1 MVLGRV
7 LAMHT
12 DPILLKTELDEVE
25 QQIGV
30 KRAELNEL
38 LQLRADKLAIYNKLL
53 GRRKA
58 SIENLDPGPQ

>member
-1 MVLGRV
+1 
-7 LAMHT
+7 MHT
-12 DPILLKTELDEVE
+12 DPILLKMELDEVE

-53 GRRKA
+53 VAEAQA
-58 SIENLDPGPQ
+58 SKT

>member
-12 DPILLKTELDEVE
+12 DPILLKTELDELE

-38 LQLRADKLAIYNKLL
+38 LQLRADKLAIYNKLVVAEDQ
-53 GRRKA
+53 A
-58 SIENLDPGPQ
+58 SKT

>member
-12 DPILLKTELDEVE
+12 DPILLKMELDEVE

-53 GRRKA
+53 VAEEQA
-58 SIENLDPGPQ
+58 SKT